1 MSEIR
6 VDTIV
11 SATEG
16 GTVAVAGIASEAI
29 KLQTARTISLIGD
42 VVGEV
47 LFDGTSN
54 VSIAA
59 TIQNNSL
66 ELGTDTTGN
75 YVASISNGN
84 YITGGDGGSESAALT
99 IGVAATSANV
109 VDQVVARDSSGNF
122 SANVITASEFST
134 GSGTLGINT
143 NTISGLLQQ

>member
-59 TIQNNSL
+59 NKHL
-66 ELGTDTTGN
+66 
-75 YVASISNGN
+75 
-84 YITGGDGGSESAALT
+84 
-99 IGVAATSANV
+99 
-109 VDQVVARDSSGNF
+109 
-122 SANVITASEFST
+122 
-134 GSGTLGINT
+134 
-143 NTISGLLQQ
+143 